1 MTSLISLRNIKKEYQ
16 LGQTTVRALRGV
28 DLEIERGVYYSI
40 IGPSG
45 SGKST
50 LLHILGCM
58 DVPTSGEANLNGQAL
73 NSINERALTKIR
85 AKEIGFIF
93 QAFHLNPILTVR
105 ENAAIALRF
114 LGIPKA
120 EANHQAEACLLRVGM
135 AHRLDHYPSELSGG
149 ERQRVAIAR
158 ALVKNPSLILAD
170 EPTGNLDTKM
180 GMEIIELIRQIN
192 HQEGTTII
200 QVTHDPE
207 VAAIGDV
214 IIKMRDGRISEND
227 VQKK

>member
-16 LGQTTVRALRGV
+16 LGQTTVHALRGI

-73 NSINERALTKIR
+73 NRINERALTKIR
-85 AKEIGFIF
+85 AQEIGFIF

-105 ENAAIALRF
+105 ENVAIALRF
-114 LGIPKA
+114 LGTPKA
-120 EANHQAEACLLRVGM
+120 EANRQVEACLLRVGM

-200 QVTHDPE
+200 QVTHDPQ
-207 VAAIGDV
+207 VAAMGDV
-214 IIKMRDGRISEND
+214 IIKMRDGRISEN
-227 VQKK
+227 

>member
-16 LGQTTVRALRGV
+16 LGQTTVHALRGI
-28 DLEIERGVYYSI
+28 DLEIKRGVYYSI

-73 NSINERALTKIR
+73 NRINERALTKIR
-85 AKEIGFIF
+85 AQEIGFIF

-105 ENAAIALRF
+105 ENVAIALRF
-114 LGIPKA
+114 LGTPKA
-120 EANHQAEACLLRVGM
+120 EANRQVEACLLRVGM

-200 QVTHDPE
+200 QVTHDPQ
-207 VAAIGDV
+207 VAAMGDV
-214 IIKMRDGRISEND
+214 IIKMRDGRISEN
-227 VQKK
+227 

>member
-1 MTSLISLRNIKKEYQ
+1 MTSLISLQNIKKEYQ
-16 LGQTTVRALRGV
+16 LGETTVRALRGI
-28 DLEIERGVYYSI
+28 DLEIEQGKYYSV

-58 DVPTSGEANLNGQAL
+58 DVPSSGEACLNGEAL
-73 NSINERALTKIR
+73 NGASERDLTHIR

-105 ENAAIALRF
+105 ENVAIALRF
-114 LGIPKA
+114 LGNSKK
-120 EANHQAEACLLRVGM
+120 EANQRAEACLQKVGM
-135 AHRLDHYPSELSGG
+135 GHRLDHYPSELSGG

-170 EPTGNLDTKM
+170 EPTGNLDTKR
-180 GMEIIELIRQIN
+180 GIEVIELIRQVN
-192 HQEGTTII
+192 REEGTTII
-200 QVTHDPE
+200 QVTHDSE
-207 VAAIGDV
+207 VAAMSDV
-214 IIKMRDGRISEND
+214 IIRMRDGKISS
-227 VQKK
+227 